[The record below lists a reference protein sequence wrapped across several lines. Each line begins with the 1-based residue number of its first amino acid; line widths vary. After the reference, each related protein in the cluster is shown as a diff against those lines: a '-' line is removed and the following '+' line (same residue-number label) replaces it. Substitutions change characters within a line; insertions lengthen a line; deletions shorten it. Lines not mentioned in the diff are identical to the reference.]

1 MASPRVM
8 GSPPSE
14 MLEKVVQVGWEGVS
28 VEDEGR
34 LVFVLVFKCRV
45 VVCFSED
52 TVFVSE
58 NARRSFAIGGIAEAV
73 SLVGEELCICV

>member
-1 MASPRVM
+1 M

-34 LVFVLVFKCRV
+34 LVFVLVFATAARL
-45 VVCFSED
+45 CFPGLLRELLC
-52 TVFVSE
+52 
-58 NARRSFAIGGIAEAV
+58 AAPGGPHI
-73 SLVGEELCICV
+73 SRFMLLG

>member
-45 VVCFSED
+45 VECFSED
-52 TVFVSE
+52 PVFVFE
-58 NARRSFAIGGIAEAV
+58 NARWLFAIGGRAEAV
-73 SLVGEELCICV
+73 SSVGEELCISV